1 MTEDSKGHSG
11 EVKIEGESFGDTNL
25 DNIKDEELSGI
36 LTLNEEGTETKKPPE
51 FPYIKFNVKQ
61 LLNILKIFAPV
72 TRNLIDIFSRACLFK
87 IDTEGRLEAIMSDGT
102 FKGKVYIPYET
113 VTEDFYSLF
122 VVDYDSL
129 VKIVT
134 YCSGSVYL
142 IKDEETMYVDFL
154 GGKVHLP
161 RFVLDHKI
169 IENRMVFTDNTPSE
183 ECIAI
188 PSSELLQSVLIARD
202 YLGCCQIP
210 DMQYMFIQPDY
221 VLLSTGFTAMKMN
234 ISLGFTCTLRKQD
247 LDYLI
252 MACQMSQDK
261 DIVFDVDMD
270 HGRFR
275 FQTGELIIPFI
286 DKKFPA
292 QYESYL
298 EVFDFKNYYYVEVN
312 RLYLLLSVLSKVYR
326 TLGVVNLKI
335 DNKRAVLES
344 ESQDGKKS
352 AIILSQNKTGNF
364 IDTQINFSTEVILSV
379 LKSVRGFDFLNITVH
394 KHMLCLYNDSI
405 YLTVIGAESGVKAE
419 ALRVRKQ
426 VTEKEID
433 N

>member
-11 EVKIEGESFGDTNL
+11 EVKIEEESFGDTNL

-36 LTLNEEGTETKKPPE
+36 LTLNEEGTKIIKPPE

-72 TRNLIDIFSRACLFK
+72 MRNVIDIFSRACLFK
-87 IDTEGRLEAIMSDGT
+87 MDPEGRLEAIMSDGT
-102 FKGKVYIPYET
+102 FKGKVYTPYET

-142 IKDEETMYVDFL
+142 IKDEETMYIDFL

-169 IENRMVFTDNTPSE
+169 IENRMVFKEDSNVLSRE
-183 ECIAI
+183 IS
-188 PSSELLQSVLIARD
+188 SSELLYCLTIARD
-202 YLGCCQIP
+202 YLGSCQIP

-221 VLLSTGFTAMKMN
+221 ILLSTGFTAMRIN

-261 DIVFDVDMD
+261 DIVFDVDKD
-270 HGRFR
+270 NGRFR
-275 FQTGELIIPFI
+275 FQTGELIIPFV

-298 EVFDFKNYYYVEVN
+298 DVFDFKNYYYVEVN

-326 TLGVVNLKI
+326 ASGAVNLKI
-335 DNKRAVLES
+335 DNKRAVLAS

-352 AIILSQNKTGNF
+352 AIILSENKTGNF
-364 IDTQINFSTEVILSV
+364 INTQINFSTEGILSV
-379 LKSVRGFDFLNITVH
+379 LKSVRGFDFLNITVY

-405 YLTVIGAESGVKAE
+405 YLTVIGADSAVKDE
-419 ALRVRKQ
+419 ISEVKEQ
-426 VTEKEID
+426 ITEDEE
-433 N
+433 